1 MIAPTWFSR
10 GGWRGLVGVGLL
22 GDDLGGQ
29 LDTLVADRDLGG
41 WAAHD
46 RGDLV
51 ACLSAERAA
60 DLAKPSRPSRRFGG
74 HLRNA
79 IGRVVRS

>member
-1 MIAPTWFSR
+1 MTAPGGFSR

-22 GDDLGGQ
+22 GDDLCGQ
-29 LDTLVADRDLGG
+29 LDALVADRDVGG

-60 DLAKPSRPSRRFGG
+60 DLAKRPRRPRRLGG
-74 HLRNA
+74 HPRNA
-79 IGRVVRS
+79 IGLVVRR